1 MINNLNALG
10 SYSAE
15 WVNKWKKKKFEGASF
30 SWNKSKAASF
40 AKTSIEDL
48 LFDPYFL
55 NGKKWI
61 WPGILETLLEIWE
74 AKKERNI
81 NTVLCLGGFGCLPAY
96 APIKTNSGYT
106 TIGDVKIGDRVLG
119 VDDSGKTTK
128 TCNVINKIYSG
139 KKEVFRVFTSDGLWV
154 DATKE
159 HNFPVVYRR
168 DGRDIH
174 SVWKIGK
181 IIDSLDNHKIGTYIP
196 SFKKVDYITYQD
208 TPKLKIDPWVLGLM
222 LGDGSIREES
232 IHLTSGDDDVA
243 IREEFNKRIKK
254 YGCHLTKQKQDFVY
268 GVTAIVNHKRNNLLR
283 LFKEYGISSKNKF
296 IPEDYFHASKEDRLQ
311 LLAGL
316 IDSDGHL
323 NKTSEVTYDFVQKRK
338 NLVEETIRL
347 VSELGGRALL
357 KEKIVNEVIYYRTYI
372 TPNFIV
378 PCIAKRKQMSR
389 LPKRDSKKRKV
400 VSYKSLGVMD
410 TFDITLDNKQHTFLS
425 YNDIQCKNSGKTGGI
440 GGLLTWLNWFDFS
453 TRFDPNS
460 DIACPQEVF
469 GLKPTSKV
477 AFIALSKTVKKSKEI
492 TFSEM
497 IPPFHS
503 QFNKDYFP
511 VDPRVKSAIR
521 VSGNNTFVIPN
532 TATEAANAGYSIYS
546 YVMDEISFLEVIE
559 ESARARGST
568 AVYDQARASHNSAD
582 GRRFSRFKDE
592 GMGILISSVN
602 YDEDY
607 LMTLMRDY
615 YNNKEENPKTYSKVL
630 LPWKANPGKFNMDD
644 GYFYFD
650 TDKFEIIKDPRQIAA
665 LEHYYIEPAI
675 EDLIFKEKDTQE
687 NPNVLVLE
695 ALNNGKIKLK
705 EEDIENAKLSLQ
717 ASLSSKGGY

>member
-55 NGKKWI
+55 NGKKWV

-74 AKKERNI
+74 AKQKYNI
-81 NTVLCLGGFGCLPAY
+81 NTVLCLGGFG
-96 APIKTNSGYT
+96 
-106 TIGDVKIGDRVLG
+106 V
-119 VDDSGKTTK
+119 
-128 TCNVINKIYSG
+128 
-139 KKEVFRVFTSDGLWV
+139 
-154 DATKE
+154 
-159 HNFPVVYRR
+159 
-168 DGRDIH
+168 
-174 SVWKIGK
+174 
-181 IIDSLDNHKIGTYIP
+181 
-196 SFKKVDYITYQD
+196 
-208 TPKLKIDPWVLGLM
+208 
-222 LGDGSIREES
+222 
-232 IHLTSGDDDVA
+232 
-243 IREEFNKRIKK
+243 
-254 YGCHLTKQKQDFVY
+254 
-268 GVTAIVNHKRNNLLR
+268 
-283 LFKEYGISSKNKF
+283 
-296 IPEDYFHASKEDRLQ
+296 
-311 LLAGL
+311 
-316 IDSDGHL
+316 
-323 NKTSEVTYDFVQKRK
+323 
-338 NLVEETIRL
+338 
-347 VSELGGRALL
+347 
-357 KEKIVNEVIYYRTYI
+357 
-372 TPNFIV
+372 
-378 PCIAKRKQMSR
+378 
-389 LPKRDSKKRKV
+389 
-400 VSYKSLGVMD
+400 
-410 TFDITLDNKQHTFLS
+410 
-425 YNDIQCKNSGKTGGI
+425 GKTGGI